1 MRLLMGVRTSGLRE
15 IRPSTRCS
23 SCMRNSSSTR
33 NASTLFTW
41 RWSDVLA
48 DYAGSVNNYCGL
60 VKAGVDDKLGGC
72 ESGEDEDER
81 DEFCERYD
89 GRVVAR

>member
-1 MRLLMGVRTSGLRE
+1 MRLLMGMRTSGLRE
-15 IRPSTRCS
+15 IRPSTSCS

-33 NASTLFTW
+33 NASTLFSW

-48 DYAGSVNNYCGL
+48 DYASSVNNYGERMK
-60 VKAGVDDKLGGC
+60 VSVDDELGGC
-72 ESGEDEDER
+72 ESGEDENKR